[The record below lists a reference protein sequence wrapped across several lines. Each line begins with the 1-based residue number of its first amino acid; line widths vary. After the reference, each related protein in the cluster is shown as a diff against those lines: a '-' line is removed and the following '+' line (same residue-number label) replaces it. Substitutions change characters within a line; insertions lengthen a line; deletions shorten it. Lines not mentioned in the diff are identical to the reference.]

1 MWKKEGL
8 YSGGYLGDEDTLIRG
23 VEGVPSVASGSS
35 SDADAQLL
43 PWLLQDNDLLLATRD
58 IITINAYQN
67 ACVREP

>member
-43 PWLLQDNDLLLATRD
+43 PWLLQDNDLLLAT
-58 IITINAYQN
+58 
-67 ACVREP
+67 